1 MKMLRFFKSIGED
14 LLKPLII
21 ILGFFILM
29 AMGFAGAMI
38 SLILPAIVV
47 VIFGCNREMFEIILT
62 VELILIALA
71 ILRINPF
78 KAAYVVLINIKD
90 YFIDKWNEV

>member
-1 MKMLRFFKSIGED
+1 MKMLRCFKSIGED

-78 KAAYVVLINIKD
+78 KAVYVVLINIKD

>member
-78 KAAYVVLINIKD
+78 KAVYVVLINIKD